1 MKRLIILFML
11 LATQCMLSVGN
22 VFAQQRRP
30 IDNQHPLWMIHIDVW
45 NAADPQKI
53 IDLIPEDVRPYV
65 CMNLSLSCQYNKER
79 AVYLMPQNA
88 MRTYRSWGTVCQKNG
103 LWFTCQPASGGH
115 THLQCNDLESFE
127 YMFKKFPNFLGW
139 NFAEQ
144 FWGFDE
150 DALYSAKQTD
160 QIALFANLVE
170 MSHKYGGF
178 LTISFCG
185 NMWSHGLS
193 PLGMLKRNDDLMKA
207 CEKYPEAILW
217 LYKYTQPWCFYNS
230 ESVCFGPFV
239 AGLAKNYGVRYDNC
253 GWNATMDAL
262 VGENKAKYPTAAGL
276 GTVMEQTAV
285 NGGAVWDGPEL
296 IWTEDF
302 KETGCTNVDGYQHR
316 NWTTF
321 DGFCG
326 GWIDMF
332 RQVINGNIYIPTREE
347 VVNKTKIVVVN
358 DKTSG
363 GDEEMYASWSDLYD
377 GLYKQTDPTNKNN
390 GTFMDNQCYFKST
403 GRYGAIPIVPQL
415 YDDLAKSIPVQVKKS
430 EYSTRWSSETNK
442 TAEFN
447 NRYSEVSTG
456 KLYVNRFRNQLVT
469 YMPFSYLSKNKTA
482 TALIS
487 LKYNTCTKLKLAYS
501 MLNSGTIHEYADHI
515 NFYFNNFRTD
525 TTDVATQTIIIL
537 GVASEPSLTY
547 TTGLL
552 AKGEATGVYNA
563 TKKTYTITVNHR
575 GGFNL
580 TVNCQGTNKRTLTD
594 AISETALPLPV
605 QPAAYHGDVVIEA
618 EDMDYKNVKSSTTG
632 PYYSHPNVKGHA
644 GNGFVEMGT
653 NTTGALRHQLNSSE
667 VGSYRISVRYMN
679 TDKAGQIKTEVNGNT
694 TMVDIEKTENNEWRK
709 ATFDATLKAGDNNL
723 VLTNANGINMIIDQI
738 IYTPADCEAEKF
750 QINIRKADYGVI
762 TADVDEAVEGQLVT
776 LTIKAN
782 EGYGL
787 ESLKIINGVNFTM
800 GNKISMETLANG
812 NTKLTFV
819 MPDDMVTLQPV
830 FTKGVNVASGI
841 RLVHADGTE
850 DCRIYDLNGRQIS
863 DASQCIY
870 IKNGKKFVAK

>member
-1 MKRLIILFML
+1 MKRIYSLCLQTAVLCFLFINNL
-11 LATQCMLSVGN
+11 C
-22 VFAQQRRP
+22 AQQRRP
-30 IDNQHPLWMIHIDVW
+30 IDNQHPLWMIHVDVW

-65 CMNLSLSCQYNKER
+65 CMNLSLSCQYDKER

-88 MRTYRSWGTVCQKNG
+88 MRTYRSWGSVCQKNG

-127 YMFKKFPNFLGW
+127 YMFKRFPNFLGW

-150 DALYSAKQTD
+150 DALFSATQKD

-185 NMWSHGLS
+185 NVWSHGLS
-193 PLGMLKRNDDLMKA
+193 PLGMLKRDSDLMKA

-253 GWNATMDAL
+253 GWNATMDAI
-262 VGENKAKYPTAAGL
+262 VGKDKAKYPTAAGL

-302 KETGCTNVDGYQHR
+302 KEINRTNVDGFQHR

-332 RQVINGNIYIPTREE
+332 RKIIDGGIYIPSREE
-347 VVNKTKIVVVN
+347 IVSKTSIVVVN

-363 GDEEMYASWSDLYD
+363 SDEDMYASWADLYD
-377 GLYKQTDPTNKNN
+377 GVYKQTDPTNQKA

-415 YDDLAKSIPVQVKKS
+415 YDDLAKSIPLQVKKS
-430 EYSTRWSSETNK
+430 DYNSRWGTITDKTKDFNSYYAQVSSG
-442 TAEFN
+442 A
-447 NRYSEVSTG
+447 
-456 KLYVNRFRNQLVT
+456 LYVNRFRNQLVT
-469 YMPFSYLSKNKTA
+469 YMPFTYLSKNKTA
-482 TALIS
+482 TATIP
-487 LKYNTCTKLKLAYS
+487 LKYNTCDKMKLTYS
-501 MLNSGTIHEYADHI
+501 TLNSGTIREYSDHI

-525 TTDVATQTIIIL
+525 TTEVATQKIVIS
-537 GVASEPSLTY
+537 GVTSEPNLTY
-547 TTGLL
+547 TTGQL
-552 AKGEATGVYNA
+552 AKGEATGIYDA

-575 GGFNL
+575 GGIEL
-580 TVNCQGTNKRTLTD
+580 TVKCQGKMNRTLTN
-594 AISETALPLPV
+594 AIPEEALPVPV
-605 QPAAYHGDVVIEA
+605 QPAAYHGEVVIEA
-618 EDMDYKNVKSSTTG
+618 EDMDYKNVKISTTG
-632 PYYSHPNVKGHA
+632 PYYTHPNVKGHA

-653 NTTGALRHQLNSSE
+653 NTTAALRHQLNSNE
-667 VGSYRISVRYMN
+667 AGNYRISVRYMN
-679 TDKAGQIKTEVNGNT
+679 TDKIGQLTANLNGKST
-694 TMVDIEKTENNEWRK
+694 ILDIEKTDENEWHK
-709 ATFDATLKAGDNNL
+709 VTFDATLKTGDNDL
-723 VLTNANGINMIIDQI
+723 VLTNSNGINMIIDQI
-738 IYTPADCEAEKF
+738 VYSPADCEAEKF
-750 QINIRKADYGVI
+750 PINIRKANYGSI
-762 TADVDEAVEGQLVT
+762 TADVTEAVEGQTVT
-776 LTIKAN
+776 LTIRAN

-787 ESLKIINGVNFTM
+787 ESLKVVNGVNFTM
-800 GNKISMETLANG
+800 ANTISLEKLSNG
-812 NTKLTFV
+812 NTKLTFI

-830 FTKGVNVASGI
+830 FAKGTNVTAI
-841 RLVHADGTE
+841 HLINADGSDTG
-850 DCRIYDLNGRQIS
+850 RVYNLNGCQIGS
-863 DASQCIY
+863 LSHGIY
-870 IKNGKKFVAK
+870 IKNGKKFVVK